1 MRVVCCE
8 ILRKLDNSNKLLL
21 IDDIDI
27 IFYRFRDE
35 YNEKII
41 NIISRCANLKF
52 IKLYTHD
59 PIKNIGE
66 LAKLQNLIKYDV
78 KVFRDYTFCL
88 SFDKKNLI
96 YVYSE
101 NTYNKFVDFL
111 CTNTVENITLFLPAL
126 EYYFKIIKILPTST
140 TNVKFILK
148 TTSIDNTYKDLLTKE
163 HSDNLPVC
171 LNYIKLII
179 FYSSS
184 ENYRSSCSGLQCN
197 NSCKITYNYAY
208 QDYTCK
214 HKQQHAEIITDEN
227 CCFCMLNNSSL
238 LTTKLLNIETD
249 LTIKLCNILKL
260 PFGCDYKIEILDSRS
275 I

>member
-35 YNEKII
+35 YNEKIV
-41 NIISRCANLKF
+41 NIISKCTNLKF
-52 IKLYTHD
+52 IKLYASD

-78 KVFRDYTFCL
+78 KVFRDYTFCF

-148 TTSIDNTYKDLLTKE
+148 TTSIDDMYNNLLIKE

-179 FYSSS
+179 FYFPLQ
-184 ENYRSSCSGLQCN
+184 NYVSSCSGLQCN
-197 NSCKITYNYAY
+197 NSCQIRYNSAY
-208 QDYTCK
+208 QNYTCK
-214 HKQQHAEIITDEN
+214 HKQLRAEKKIDEN
-227 CCFCMLNNSSL
+227 CCFCMINNSSL
-238 LTTKLLNIETD
+238 LNTKLLNIQTE

-260 PFGCDYKIEILDSRS
+260 PFGCDYEIQILDSRS